1 MKDLFLV
8 AIGGATG
15 SGLRWWMGSL
25 PLFQGSFPY
34 KTLFVNVLATAVLGF
49 LFVFMAKTQ
58 VVSKEIRLLLGVGFC
73 GGLSTFSTFSLET
86 FELIRSGNWT
96 EALLYPM
103 TSVLLCLAV
112 LFLLSKL

>member
-8 AIGGATG
+8 AFGGAAG

-34 KTLFVNVLATAVLGF
+34 KTLFINVLATAILGF

-58 VVSKEIRLLLGVGFC
+58 FLSKEIRLLLGVGFC

-86 FELIRSGNWT
+86 FELIRLGNWT

-103 TSVLLCLAV
+103 ASVVLCLGV